1 MIQQLRQELER
12 SMTPLV
18 ESLSAELQPKDKER
32 LIDFIEN
39 YEYGVALEWL
49 YSIVVERSIQLTLPQ
64 QQEIQR
70 LAQRMGIDLSQFE
83 KK

>member
-1 MIQQLRQELER
+1 
-12 SMTPLV
+12 MTPLV
-18 ESLSAELQPKDKER
+18 ESLSAELQPKDKEI

-83 KK
+83 NK